1 MNSQEPIS
9 SPLSQTASDLE
20 DIPYIPPAMSIE
32 ISSKVSRMKAC

>member
-20 DIPYIPPAMSIE
+20 ELPFAPPAMSIE
-32 ISSKVSRMKAC
+32 ISSKVSRAKA